1 LYQASAE
8 HAFVK
13 ASPFID
19 LLKCEYLVQRDEIS
33 DCIKI
38 ILFLLQSLPPFCVTG
53 NLDQNSP
60 TECTS
65 KLTPRG
71 RVLEKRVVSR
81 WSRNS

>member
-1 LYQASAE
+1 LYQASVE

-19 LLKCEYLVQRDEIS
+19 LLKCEYLVQRDETS
-33 DCIKI
+33 ACTTF
-38 ILFLLQSLPPFCVTG
+38 ILFLLQSLPTFCVIE
-53 NLDQNSP
+53 NFDHISP

-65 KLTPRG
+65 KLTARG